1 MSAFTTV
8 NILDIMNDIGEEGTR
23 EYLSDFT
30 CPKNKEIENFLKKN
44 AIEFAKKKMSVT
56 HFVLN
61 ELGEIVAFFTLTHK
75 ALEIEDKNMSSTMK
89 KKVMRYAQPDRTTNS
104 YLVSAFLVAQFGK
117 NYSTLEGSTIGGD
130 CLMET
135 AMEILSTVQY
145 EIGGGII
152 YLECE
157 NNPKLLSFY
166 QNENNNFRPF
176 GERYS
181 PAEGITYIQLLRFF

>member
-1 MSAFTTV
+1 MSDYNTI
-8 NILDIMNDIGEEGTR
+8 NILDLLENYGEETVKTT
-23 EYLSDFT
+23 LSRFS
-30 CPKNKEIENFLKKN
+30 CPKNPEIENFLRKN
-44 AIEFAKKKMSVT
+44 AIEFAKKKISIT

-61 ELGEIVAFFTLTHK
+61 EFNEIVAYFTLTHK
-75 ALEIEDKNMSSTMK
+75 VLRIGDVGLSNS
-89 KKVMRYAQPDRTTNS
+89 MRKMIKRYGELNQDTNS

-117 NYSTLEGSTIGGD
+117 NFSTLEGSTIGGD